1 MNFGYLGEDPTLYAE
16 YFTQKTRVNDYD
28 LSPLIRMLKFV
39 TESDDETFEAE
50 IDDYIDVESVLTVLA
65 IDDFVGNNDS
75 FG

>member
-1 MNFGYLGEDPTLYAE
+1 LYSE

-39 TESDDETFEAE
+39 TESEDDEFEAE
-50 IDDYIDVESVLTVLA
+50 IDNYIDVESVLTVLA

>member
-1 MNFGYLGEDPTLYAE
+1 LYSE

-28 LSPLIRMLKFV
+28 LSPVIRMLKFV
-39 TESDDETFEAE
+39 TESEDDEFEE
-50 IDDYIDVESVLTVLA
+50 KIDDYIDVESVLTVLA

>member
-1 MNFGYLGEDPTLYAE
+1 MYSD

-39 TESDDETFEAE
+39 TESDDEEFEAE
-50 IDDYIDVESVLTVLA
+50 INDYIDVESVLTVLA